1 MDTTELMDLKKRIG
15 QLSEKLERLESAAF
29 CVTATISEF
38 RGGGSISEGV
48 EKNAAEIS
56 DVKTELH
63 GLQAEWDNAIG
74 RLSYDDDTANCIY
87 LHYAAGYTWQQIANL
102 TDGIPDT
109 AAGIRMRC
117 RRYRW

>member
-1 MDTTELMDLKKRIG
+1 MDTAELKALKKKITR
-15 QLSEKLERLESAAF
+15 LTERLDLLRSVSNRMTATATEARDSESSAEIANIREELERLS
-29 CVTATISEF
+29 V
-38 RGGGSISEGV
+38 
-48 EKNAAEIS
+48 
-56 DVKTELH
+56 L
-63 GLQAEWDNAIG
+63 WDNAIG

>member
-1 MDTTELMDLKKRIG
+1 MNIKELKALKKKIQELSG
-15 QLSEKLERLESAAF
+15 QLEAAES
-29 CVTATISEF
+29 V
-38 RGGGSISEGV
+38 
-48 EKNAAEIS
+48 NAGNGAITSEIS
-56 DVKTELH
+56 DVENDLRS
-63 GLQAEWDNAIG
+63 LQAEWDNAIG